1 MPVARQELLCH
12 RVPKDVWVHPDD
24 NRLFQSTQKKSEFC
38 RPPRARRMAGVGF
51 DDAAV
56 AFGCH
61 PETVRK
67 HYVALD
73 ETEISDRVM
82 DKIHGRSGS
91 KNGEKTGETNGADA
105 KKNVNGSQLGE
116 KSGEI

>member
-1 MPVARQELLCH
+1 MSKA
-12 RVPKDVWVHPDD
+12 
-24 NRLFQSTQKKSEFC
+24 
-38 RPPRARRMAGVGF
+38 RMAGVGF

-61 PETVRK
+61 PETMRK

-82 DKIHGRSGS
+82 DKIHGHSGS
-91 KNGEKTGETNGADA
+91 KNGEKSGQIKGADA
-105 KKNVNGSQLGE
+105 KKNVNGSQLGK

>member
-1 MPVARQELLCH
+1 MSKA
-12 RVPKDVWVHPDD
+12 
-24 NRLFQSTQKKSEFC
+24 
-38 RPPRARRMAGVGF
+38 RMAGVGF

-61 PETVRK
+61 PETMRK

-82 DKIHGRSGS
+82 DRMQGRSGAKS
-91 KNGEKTGETNGADA
+91 GEKSGEMNGADTT
-105 KKNVNGSQLGE
+105 KNVNGSQLGE